1 VSRVCRHC
9 GTAFE
14 PARRKQRCC
23 GRKCYMAAY
32 YSAHRDSIAKRKA
45 AYYAANRDRLVK
57 RQAIYFAANRERYTA
72 YYAANREKYAAY
84 YAANRD
90 RIRKRQAAY
99 REANRERYAAYYAAN
114 RDKIRKR
121 QAAYREAKRLSRAK
135 IKRHQRT
142 MRVSLGA
149 GARLA
154 ASRSGIDEG
163 EGDAKGTG

>member
-1 VSRVCRHC
+1 
-9 GTAFE
+9 
-14 PARRKQRCC
+14 
-23 GRKCYMAAY
+23 MAAY

-57 RQAIYFAANRERYTA
+57 RQATYFAANRERYTA

-90 RIRKRQAAY
+90 R
-99 REANRERYAAYYAAN
+99 
-114 RDKIRKR
+114 IRKR

-154 ASRSGIDEG
+154 ASRSGIADG
-163 EGDAKGTG
+163 KGDAKGTNSHFDLRRRLPAEDLTTVRECGHLGTGNNGQKPDSEFLYHKFRFTTNIITC